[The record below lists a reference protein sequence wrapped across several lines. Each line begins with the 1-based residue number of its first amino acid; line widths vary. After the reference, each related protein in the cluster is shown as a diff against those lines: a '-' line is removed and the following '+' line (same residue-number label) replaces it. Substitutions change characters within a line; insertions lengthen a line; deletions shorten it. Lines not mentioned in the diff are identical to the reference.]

1 MEPARTILVV
11 DDDAEIRESIADL
24 LRDEGYQAATAAHG
38 REALDQ
44 LREGAR
50 VDLIV
55 LDLMMPVMDGWQF
68 LDERARDPAL
78 KRIPVVLVS
87 ATPETLQ
94 PPNTA
99 AFIRKPMR
107 LDDLL
112 GAVARE
118 LGPQEAGV
126 NRR

>member
-1 MEPARTILVV
+1 MEQARTILVV

-24 LRDEGYQAATAAHG
+24 LRDEGYRAAVAGHG
-38 REALDQ
+38 REALER
-44 LREGAR
+44 LRDGTR
-50 VDLIV
+50 PDLIV

-78 KRIPVVLVS
+78 KAIPVVVVS
-87 ATPETLQ
+87 ATHETLR
-94 PPNTA
+94 PPDTC

-112 GAVARE
+112 AVIARE
-118 LGPQEAGV
+118 LGS
-126 NRR
+126 

>member
-1 MEPARTILVV
+1 MSAGRTILVV

-24 LRDEGYQAATAAHG
+24 LRDEGYAVLVAAHG

-44 LREGAR
+44 LRGGAGAG
-50 VDLIV
+50 LIV

-68 LDERARDPAL
+68 LEERSRDAAL
-78 KRIPVVLVS
+78 SAVPVVVVS

-94 PPNTA
+94 PPDTC

-107 LDDLL
+107 LDELL
-112 GAVARE
+112 AVVARE
-118 LGPQEAGV
+118 CLPP
-126 NRR
+126 